1 MVKYQ
6 GFNMQ
11 QEVFSVLKY
20 SNSMLLHRP
29 YDKMSTGFSDWAFM
43 STHCWDEDPCGYWV
57 LRIENNGDSTNRG
70 TRTSAVIFKLTKT
83 KLLEFKVSTSITQR
97 VS

>member
-70 TRTSAVIFKLTKT
+70 TLTKT
-83 KLLEFKVSTSITQR
+83 KMFQFKVSTSITQR